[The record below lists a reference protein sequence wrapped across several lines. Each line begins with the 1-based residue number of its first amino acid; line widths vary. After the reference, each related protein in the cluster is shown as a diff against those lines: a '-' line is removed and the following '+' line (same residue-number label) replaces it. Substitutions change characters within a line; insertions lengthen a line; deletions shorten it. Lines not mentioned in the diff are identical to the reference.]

1 MENKEAIFVAQ
12 EIRRKLN
19 ELDKFN
25 SAASGSVSS
34 STNNKKARYNSIAKI
49 FRAITI
55 LAATTIIVSVVL
67 TVSMNAFNKRQQKL
81 DGKIGKQAKV
91 QVSQLEFNIANE
103 PDGRVLNVRAVIKNM
118 GNAPGTVAR
127 ASFRLFNADMELI
140 TSWPSPLPFEP
151 IIPQGEKVIESRF
164 YEPPDEV
171 ESIELILEKVVSQK

>member
-1 MENKEAIFVAQ
+1 M
-12 EIRRKLN
+12 
-19 ELDKFN
+19 
-25 SAASGSVSS
+25 
-34 STNNKKARYNSIAKI
+34 
-49 FRAITI
+49 
-55 LAATTIIVSVVL
+55 
-67 TVSMNAFNKRQQKL
+67 
-81 DGKIGKQAKV
+81 DGKIEKQAKV

-127 ASFRLFNADMELI
+127 ASFRLFNTDMELI

>member
-1 MENKEAIFVAQ
+1 MENKEAILVAQ

-25 SAASGSVSS
+25 SAASGLLFV
-34 STNNKKARYNSIAKI
+34 NKQQKARYNGIARI

-103 PDGRVLNVRAVIKNM
+103 PDGRVLNARAVIKNM
-118 GNAPGTVAR
+118 GNAAGTVAR